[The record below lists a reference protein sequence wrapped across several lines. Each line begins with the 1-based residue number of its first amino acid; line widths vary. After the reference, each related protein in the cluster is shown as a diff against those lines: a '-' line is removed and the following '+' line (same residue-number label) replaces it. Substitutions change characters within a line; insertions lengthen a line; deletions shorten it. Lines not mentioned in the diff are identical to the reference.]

1 MAYQLNDGLPEHANL
16 MSALGLEQI
25 EYWCQQLDCT
35 TDELLNAVHVVGFSV
50 GDIDQY
56 LHHLQ

>member
-1 MAYQLNDGLPEHANL
+1 MINQLNNGLPERANL
-16 MSALGLEQI
+16 ISVLGMEQI
-25 EYWCQQLDCT
+25 EYWSQQLDCT
-35 TDELLNAVHVVGFSV
+35 TDELLNAVYVVGFSV

>member
-1 MAYQLNDGLPEHANL
+1 MASQLNDALPEQANL
-16 MSALGLEQI
+16 ISTLGMEQI
-25 EYWCQQLDCT
+25 ECWCQQLDCT
-35 TDELLNAVHVVGFSV
+35 IDELLNAVHVVGFSV